1 MKIINLTVSS
11 LKAYEKNARVHSQK
25 QIKQLSK
32 SIKNFGFNN
41 PILIDETN
49 QVIAGHGRLEAAK
62 SLGLEKV
69 PCIYLSHLSK
79 EQARAYVLADNQI
92 ALNSEWN
99 DELLESELNSI
110 YKSDD
115 SLIDLLG
122 FDDDLLESV
131 IDIFD
136 SPKIENSVSD
146 VFGDSDEEVF
156 EKSTGE
162 EIPENTNM
170 DTEEEIEKKDKIA
183 NEIPE
188 IEENK
193 HNVKLGD
200 IYKLGEHKI
209 MCGDSTDE
217 NNHKILFENKR
228 ANFCFTSPP
237 YSDQRDYRGEI
248 DLSVEKIVKFLSAPC
263 DLFAVNLGMQRKNF
277 EIVQYW
283 NEYIDYSKK
292 IGHKF
297 LSWNIWDKG
306 VAGSVSSQTAM
317 FAINHEWILVFGKK
331 RDLNLTVPNKSFGEK
346 SIRKIRKKSGIIV
359 EEIDRVVKEYSRLKT
374 IYRQGVERG
383 RDIGHPARFPVGFAV
398 GYIEACSDTNDIIFE
413 PFLGSGSTLIA
424 CEETKRKCYGV
435 EIDPHYCSISIER
448 WEKFTGRKAEK
459 IIEV

>member
-146 VFGDSDEEVF
+146 VFGDSDEEVY
-156 EKSTGE
+156 ENSTGE

-170 DTEEEIEKKDKIA
+170 DTEKEFVPKIPDEKKATKEETEFCLKITCESDDDRQA
-183 NEIPE
+183 
-188 IEENK
+188 
-193 HNVKLGD
+193 LF
-200 IYKLGEHKI
+200 
-209 MCGDSTDE
+209 DE
-217 NNHKILFENKR
+217 LNKR
-228 ANFCFTSPP
+228 DF
-237 YSDQRDYRGEI
+237 
-248 DLSVEKIVKFLSAPC
+248 KVKAL
-263 DLFAVNLGMQRKNF
+263 
-277 EIVQYW
+277 
-283 NEYIDYSKK
+283 
-292 IGHKF
+292 
-297 LSWNIWDKG
+297 
-306 VAGSVSSQTAM
+306 
-317 FAINHEWILVFGKK
+317 
-331 RDLNLTVPNKSFGEK
+331 
-346 SIRKIRKKSGIIV
+346 
-359 EEIDRVVKEYSRLKT
+359 
-374 IYRQGVERG
+374 
-383 RDIGHPARFPVGFAV
+383 
-398 GYIEACSDTNDIIFE
+398 
-413 PFLGSGSTLIA
+413 
-424 CEETKRKCYGV
+424 
-435 EIDPHYCSISIER
+435 
-448 WEKFTGRKAEK
+448 
-459 IIEV
+459 